1 MGVLK
6 IKQTTNDGRTR
17 IWKVDSKVPYRT
29 FGASRKA
36 HLNSIDKE
44 SPTFEA
50 AVEYREDGWHFITFN
65 TSDSSPDKK
74 ITANTEVQLKKSVLK
89 FEPVQKEEY
98 LYQSFDSIQTNGSQ
112 IKQVY
117 LVTRA
122 NRILETKVLDQGK
135 PFIYAIHGKK
145 YKFNNPPSETWTISE
160 KDGFNIKSRLI
171 RSENLKDLEK
181 IQASDLIDA
190 DGKKA
195 VAVTLGFAALIA
207 FLVFLSPKK
216 QTQVVE
222 TEIPKTASVV
232 VKMEKKKT
240 QQPKQ
245 SAPSP
250 AQQAKVQP
258 KESPVAPPT
267 PTNKVASILKAAVG
281 SRISQLIGK
290 VSATEA
296 RTANILVSKGGIK
309 AGEGA
314 SGRALSALGKVES
327 SGRNWTGDATA
338 SAATVGTAGVGG
350 GRGVAS
356 LGGGLGAGKT
366 GSGGVGLIEDESE
379 VTGGLDREVIANY
392 IKTQLGQILYCYERQ
407 LSATP
412 NLYGKVAVKFTI
424 SGTGQVEAQSINETE
439 LKSPPVE
446 GCILNRVAKWKFPAP
461 NGGTKVLV
469 TYPFMFKATN

>member
-1 MGVLK
+1 MGVLT
-6 IKQTTNDGRTR
+6 IKQTTHDGRTR
-17 IWKVDSKVPYRT
+17 VWKVDSKVPYRT
-29 FGASRKA
+29 FGTSRKA
-36 HLNSIDKE
+36 HLTSIDKE
-44 SPTFEA
+44 SPNFEA
-50 AVEYREDGWHFITFN
+50 AIEHREDGWHFITFN

-74 ITANTEVQLKKSVLK
+74 VTSSTEVQLKNSVLK
-89 FEPVQKEEY
+89 FEPIYKEEY
-98 LYQSFDSIQTNGSQ
+98 LNRGFDNLKTQGAQT
-112 IKQVY
+112 KQVY

-122 NRILETKVLDQGK
+122 NRILESKVVDHGK
-135 PFIYAIHGKK
+135 PFIYSIHGKK
-145 YKFNNPPSETWTISE
+145 YKFNNAPSENWTAVE
-160 KDGFNIKSRLI
+160 KEGFNIKSRSI
-171 RSENLKDLEK
+171 RTDDLKDLEK

-216 QTQVVE
+216 QTQVAE
-222 TEIPKTASVV
+222 TEIPKAANVV
-232 VKMEKKKT
+232 VKMEKKKPS
-240 QQPKQ
+240 QPKQ
-245 SAPSP
+245 SAPAP

-258 KESPVAPPT
+258 KEAPVAPPS

-296 RTANILVSKGGIK
+296 RNANVIVSKGGVK

-338 SAATVGTAGVGG
+338 TAATVGTAGVGG
-350 GRGVAS
+350 GRGVSS

-424 SGTGQVEAQSINETE
+424 SGTGQVEAQGISETE

-461 NGGTKVLV
+461 NGGTKVMV